1 MAITFSAIHDK
12 AARAGIIKNTKESRE
27 WFIKSLKDIRSNV
40 SQKAL
45 LRDAALIRRKK
56 PLIGR
61 MFMFFYD
68 PKTKDQMPYYDE
80 FPLILMV
87 GPAPGGF
94 YGLNLHYLSPHLR
107 AILFDKLMEH
117 MTNNKYDEDT
127 KIHITY
133 NMLLNTRS
141 LRLFEPCFKRYLFT
155 HIRSATTEVP
165 AKEWEIALFMP
176 TDSFVGQSRQ
186 KIWNETRKFL
196 A

>member
-1 MAITFSAIHDK
+1 
-12 AARAGIIKNTKESRE
+12 
-27 WFIKSLKDIRSNV
+27 
-40 SQKAL
+40 
-45 LRDAALIRRKK
+45 
-56 PLIGR
+56 
-61 MFMFFYD
+61 MFFYD